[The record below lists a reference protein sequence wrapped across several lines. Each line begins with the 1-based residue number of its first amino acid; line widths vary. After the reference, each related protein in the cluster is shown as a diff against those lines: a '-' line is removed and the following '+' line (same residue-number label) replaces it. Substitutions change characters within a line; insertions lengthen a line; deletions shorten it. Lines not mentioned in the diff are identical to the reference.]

1 MNLSRPFISRPVATT
16 LLAIG
21 IALSGVFAF
30 TKLPVAPLPQVDFPT
45 ISIQASLPGASPET
59 VATSVASPLER
70 HLGSI
75 ADVTEMTSSSSVG
88 AARITMQ
95 FGLNRDIDGAAR
107 DVQAA
112 INAARADL
120 PASLRSNPTYHKV
133 NPADAP
139 ILILALTSHTLTA
152 GQLYDSAATV
162 LQQSLSQVDGIGE
175 VDVNGSANPA
185 VRVELEP
192 HALSHYGIGLED
204 VRAALA
210 SANANSPKGS
220 IEFGENRVQLYTND
234 QASKASQYKDLVIAY
249 RNGAP
254 VKLSDMGEVVDSVED
269 LRNLGLFNGK
279 RSVLVILYR
288 QPGANIIET
297 VDRVKAMLPQLHA
310 SLPADVDIEPTSDR
324 STTIRASLKDTERTL
339 VIAVALVVMVVFLF
353 LRNWRAT
360 LIPSVAVPISII
372 GTFGAMYL
380 MGFSID
386 NLSLMALTIATGFV
400 VDDAIVVLENI
411 SRHIE
416 NGVPRRKAAF
426 RGAREVGF
434 TVMSIS
440 ISLVAVFLPILLMGG
455 IVGRLFREFA
465 LTLSLAIA
473 VSLLVSLTLTPMMCS
488 RLLREPH
495 EKREESRFGQW
506 LERGFMSMQH
516 GYERTLGWALRHP
529 LLIVT
534 ILLLTIALNVAL
546 YIIVPKGFFPQQD
559 TGRLVGG
566 IQADQSTSFQAMKG
580 KFAQMMDIVGKNPA
594 VDSVVGF
601 TGGRQTNS
609 GFMFVSL
616 KSKSERKLSAD
627 QVIQQLRAPLG
638 DVAGARTFL
647 QSVQDIRVG
656 GRQSNAQY
664 QFTLLADSTPDLYKW
679 GPKLTEALQARKELA
694 DVNSDQ
700 QQGGLEAM
708 VTIDRATASRVG
720 IKPAQIDNTLY
731 DAFGQR
737 QVSTIYNPLNQYH
750 VVMEVAPRYWQS
762 PEMLNEIFVSTS
774 GGSAS
779 GAQTTNA
786 PAGTVTAHAA
796 ASTTSTTST
805 TSAATGGAAGTTAT
819 SAASIAA
826 DSARNQAINSIA
838 ASGKSSASS
847 GSPVSTAKETMVPLS
862 AIASFGPGTTPLSVN
877 HQSQFVAST
886 ISFNL
891 PPGVSLSTA
900 TQAIYDTMAE
910 IGMPGTIHGSFQG
923 TAQAFQQSMSDQ
935 PILILAALAAV
946 YIVLGILY
954 ESYIHPLTILSTLP
968 SAGVGALLALLL
980 FKTEFSII
988 ALIGVILLI
997 GIVKK
1002 NAIMMVDFA
1011 IEASRHG
1018 LSSRDAIYQAC
1029 LLRFRPIM
1037 MTTFAALLG
1046 ALPLAFGRG
1055 EGAEMRAPLGISIVG
1070 GLIVSQMLTLYTTP
1084 VVYLYMD
1091 RIRVRWE
1098 ARKARRSGGATPTS
1112 S

>member
-21 IALSGVFAF
+21 IALSGMFAF

-45 ISIQASLPGASPET
+45 ISVQASLPGASPDT

-75 ADVTEMTSSSSVG
+75 ADVTEMTSTSSVG
-88 AARITMQ
+88 STRITMQ

-139 ILILALTSHTLTA
+139 IMILALTSKTLTA

-162 LQQSLSQVDGIGE
+162 LQQSLSQVDGVGE
-175 VDVNGSANPA
+175 VDVSGSANPA

-192 HALSHYGIGLED
+192 QALFHYGIGLED

-210 SANANSPKGS
+210 AANANSPKGS
-220 IEFGENRVQLYTND
+220 IEFGPNRVQIYTND
-234 QASKASQYKDLVIAY
+234 QASKASQYRDLVIAY
-249 RNGAP
+249 RNGSA
-254 VKLSDMGEVVDSVED
+254 VKLSDVAEVVDSVED

-297 VDRVKAMLPQLHA
+297 VDRVTAMLPQLHA
-310 SLPADVDIEPTSDR
+310 SLPADVDISPTSDR
-324 STTIRASLKDTERTL
+324 SVTIRASLKDTEYTL
-339 VIAVALVVMVVFLF
+339 LIAVALVVMVVFLF

-380 MGFSID
+380 LGFSID

-416 NGVPRRKAAF
+416 NGVPRMKAAF
-426 RGAREVGF
+426 IGAREVGF

-465 LTLSLAIA
+465 LTLSLAIG
-473 VSLLVSLTLTPMMCS
+473 VSLIVSLTLTPMMCS
-488 RLLREPH
+488 RLLREP
-495 EKREESRFGQW
+495 REQKEEGRFGRW
-506 LERGFMSMQH
+506 LERGFASMQR
-516 GYERTLGWALRHP
+516 GYERTLGWALLHP
-529 LLIVT
+529 RLILTVLLAT
-534 ILLLTIALNVAL
+534 IGLNIWL

-559 TGRLVGG
+559 TGRLIGG

-580 KFAQMMDIVGKNPA
+580 KFAQMMEIVSKNPA

-616 KSKSERKLSAD
+616 KSKGERKLSAD

-664 QFTLLADSTPDLYKW
+664 QFTLLADSTPDLYLW
-679 GPKLTEALQARKELA
+679 GPKLTEALQARHELT

-708 VTIDRATASRVG
+708 VTIDRASASRLG

-750 VVMEVAPRYWQS
+750 VVMEVAPKYWQS
-762 PEMLNEIFVSTS
+762 PDMLKQIYVSTS

-786 PAGTVTAHAA
+786 PAGTVTKAT
-796 ASTTSTTST
+796 TTSS
-805 TSAATGGAAGTTAT
+805 TSASAGGTAGTTAS
-819 SAASIAA
+819 SAATIAA

-847 GSPVSTAKETMVPLS
+847 GAAVSTSKETMVPLS
-862 AIASFGPGTTPLSVN
+862 AIASFSPGNTPLSVN

-900 TQAIYDTMAE
+900 TQAIYETMAQ
-910 IGMPGTIHGSFQG
+910 IGMPATIHGSFQG

-1011 IEASRHG
+1011 IEASRQG
-1018 LSSRDAIYQAC
+1018 RSSRDAIHEAC

-1037 MTTFAALLG
+1037 MTTFAAMLG
-1046 ALPLAFGRG
+1046 AVPLAFGRG
-1055 EGAEMRAPLGISIVG
+1055 EGAELRAPLGIAIVG

-1098 ARKARRSGGATPTS
+1098 SRKARRSGIAPS
-1112 S
+1112 A

>member
-1 MNLSRPFISRPVATT
+1 VS
-16 LLAIG
+16 
-21 IALSGVFAF
+21 
-30 TKLPVAPLPQVDFPT
+30 
-45 ISIQASLPGASPET
+45 
-59 VATSVASPLER
+59 
-70 HLGSI
+70 
-75 ADVTEMTSSSSVG
+75 
-88 AARITMQ
+88 
-95 FGLNRDIDGAAR
+95 
-107 DVQAA
+107 
-112 INAARADL
+112 
-120 PASLRSNPTYHKV
+120 
-133 NPADAP
+133 
-139 ILILALTSHTLTA
+139 
-152 GQLYDSAATV
+152 
-162 LQQSLSQVDGIGE
+162 
-175 VDVNGSANPA
+175 GSANPA

-192 HALSHYGIGLED
+192 QALFHYGIGLED

-210 SANANSPKGS
+210 AANANSPKGS
-220 IEFGENRVQLYTND
+220 IEFGPNRVQIYTND
-234 QASKASQYKDLVIAY
+234 QASKASQYRDLVIAY
-249 RNGAP
+249 RNGSA
-254 VKLSDMGEVVDSVED
+254 VKLSDVAEVVDSVED

-297 VDRVKAMLPQLHA
+297 VDRVTAMLPQLHA
-310 SLPADVDIEPTSDR
+310 SLPADVDISPTSDR
-324 STTIRASLKDTERTL
+324 SVTIRASLKDTEYTL
-339 VIAVALVVMVVFLF
+339 LIAVALVVMVVFLF

-380 MGFSID
+380 LGFSID

-416 NGVPRRKAAF
+416 NGVPRMKAAF
-426 RGAREVGF
+426 IGAREVGF

-465 LTLSLAIA
+465 LTLSLAIG
-473 VSLLVSLTLTPMMCS
+473 VSLIVSLTLTPMMCS
-488 RLLREPH
+488 RLLREP
-495 EKREESRFGQW
+495 REQKEEGRFGRW
-506 LERGFMSMQH
+506 LERGFASMQR
-516 GYERTLGWALRHP
+516 GYERTLGWALLHP
-529 LLIVT
+529 RLILTVLLAT
-534 ILLLTIALNVAL
+534 IGLNIWL

-559 TGRLVGG
+559 TGRLIGG

-580 KFAQMMDIVGKNPA
+580 KFAQMMEIVSKNPA

-616 KSKSERKLSAD
+616 KSKGERKLSAD

-664 QFTLLADSTPDLYKW
+664 QFTLLADSTPDLYLW
-679 GPKLTEALQARKELA
+679 GPKLTEALQARHELT

-708 VTIDRATASRVG
+708 VTIDRASASRLG

-750 VVMEVAPRYWQS
+750 VVMEVAPKYWQS
-762 PEMLNEIFVSTS
+762 PDMLKQIYVSTS

-786 PAGTVTAHAA
+786 PAGTVTKAT
-796 ASTTSTTST
+796 TTSS
-805 TSAATGGAAGTTAT
+805 TSASAGGTAGTTAS
-819 SAASIAA
+819 SAATIAA

-847 GSPVSTAKETMVPLS
+847 GAAVSTSKETMVPLS
-862 AIASFGPGTTPLSVN
+862 AIASFSPGNTPLSVN

-900 TQAIYDTMAE
+900 TQAIYETMAQ
-910 IGMPGTIHGSFQG
+910 IGMPATIHGSFQG

-1011 IEASRHG
+1011 IEASRQG
-1018 LSSRDAIYQAC
+1018 RSSRDAIHEAC

-1037 MTTFAALLG
+1037 MTTFAAMLG
-1046 ALPLAFGRG
+1046 AVPLAFGRG
-1055 EGAEMRAPLGISIVG
+1055 EGAELRAPLGIAIVG

-1098 ARKARRSGGATPTS
+1098 SRKARRSGIAPS
-1112 S
+1112 A

>member
-45 ISIQASLPGASPET
+45 ISVQATLPGASPDT

-75 ADVTEMTSSSSVG
+75 ADVTEMTSQSSVG
-88 AARITMQ
+88 SARITLQ

-139 ILILALTSHTLTA
+139 ILILALTSSTLPA

-162 LQQSLSQVDGIGE
+162 LQQSLSQVDGVGE
-175 VDVNGSANPA
+175 VDVSGSANPA

-192 HALSHYGIGLED
+192 QMLFHYGIGLED

-210 SANANSPKGS
+210 AANANSPKGS
-220 IEFGENRVQLYTND
+220 IEFGANHVQIYTND
-234 QASKASQYKDLVIAY
+234 QASKASQYKDLIIAY
-249 RNGAP
+249 RNGAA
-254 VKLSDMGEVVDSVED
+254 VHLSDVAEIVDSVED
-269 LRNLGLFNGK
+269 LRNLGLYNGK

-288 QPGANIIET
+288 QPGANIIDT
-297 VDRVKAMLPQLHA
+297 VDRVKAMLPQLKA
-310 SLPADVDIEPTSDR
+310 SLPADVEVMPTVDR
-324 STTIRASLKDTERTL
+324 STTIRASLKDTEHTL
-339 VIAVALVVMVVFLF
+339 IIAVALVVMVVFLF

-416 NGVPRRKAAF
+416 DGVPRMKAAYL
-426 RGAREVGF
+426 GAREVGF
-434 TVMSIS
+434 TVVSIS

-455 IVGRLFREFA
+455 IIGRLFREFA
-465 LTLSLAIA
+465 LTLSLAIG

-488 RLLREPH
+488 RLLNEPH
-495 EKREESRFGQW
+495 ERAEEGRFAQW
-506 LERGFMSMQH
+506 LERSFQAMQR
-516 GYERTLGWALRHP
+516 GYERTLGWSLRHP
-529 LLIVT
+529 LLIV
-534 ILLLTIALNVAL
+534 LVLIATVGLNVWL
-546 YIIVPKGFFPQQD
+546 YVIIPKGFFPQQD
-559 TGRLVGG
+559 TGRMVGG

-580 KFAQMMDIVGKNPA
+580 KFAEMMKIVGENPG

-609 GFMFVSL
+609 GFMFVQL
-616 KSKSERKLSAD
+616 KSKPGRKLSAD
-627 QVIQQLRAPLG
+627 QIIQQLRAPLS
-638 DVAGARTFL
+638 DVAGVRTFL
-647 QSVQDIRVG
+647 QAVQDIRVG

-664 QFTLLADSTPDLYKW
+664 QFTLLADSTADLYKW
-679 GPKLTEALQARKELA
+679 GPKLTEALQARPELA

-700 QQGGLEAM
+700 QQGGLESM
-708 VTIDRATASRVG
+708 VTIDRASAARLN
-720 IKPAQIDNTLY
+720 IEPAQIDNTLY

-750 VVMEVAPRYWQS
+750 VVMEVAPKYWQS
-762 PEMLNEIFVSTS
+762 PDMLNQIYISTS

-779 GAQTTNA
+779 GVQTTNA
-786 PAGTVTAHAA
+786 TAGTVTAPVANA
-796 ASTTSTTST
+796 NS
-805 TSAATGGAAGTTAT
+805 TSAATGGTAGTTAS
-819 SAASIAA
+819 SAAAIAS
-826 DSARNQAINSIA
+826 DSARNLAINSIA

-847 GSPVSTAKETMVPLS
+847 GAAVSTSQETMIPLS
-862 AIASFGPGTTPLSVN
+862 AIASFGPGNTPLSVN

-891 PPGVSLSTA
+891 PPGKSLSDATA
-900 TQAIYDTMAE
+900 AIYDTMAE

-923 TAQAFQQSMSDQ
+923 TAQAFQQSLSDM
-935 PILILAALAAV
+935 PLLILAALAAV
-946 YIVLGILY
+946 YIVLGMLY

-980 FKTEFSII
+980 FQTEFSII

-1002 NAIMMVDFA
+1002 NAIMMIDFA
-1011 IEASRHG
+1011 IEASRQG
-1018 LSSRDAIYQAC
+1018 LSSYDAIHQAC

-1046 ALPLAFGRG
+1046 ALPLAFGNG
-1055 EGAEMRAPLGISIVG
+1055 DGAELRAPLGIAIVG

-1091 RIRVRWE
+1091 RIRLWWE
-1098 ARKARRSGGATPTS
+1098 TRPRRGGRVS
-1112 S
+1112 SNG

>member
-21 IALSGVFAF
+21 IALSGIFAF

-45 ISIQASLPGASPET
+45 ISVQASLPGASPDT

-75 ADVTEMTSSSSVG
+75 ADVTEMTSTSSVG
-88 AARITMQ
+88 STRITTQ

-139 ILILALTSHTLTA
+139 IMILALTSKTLTA

-162 LQQSLSQVDGIGE
+162 LQQSLSQVDGVGE
-175 VDVNGSANPA
+175 VDVSGSANPA

-192 HALSHYGIGLED
+192 QALFHYGIGLED

-210 SANANSPKGS
+210 AANANSPKGS
-220 IEFGENRVQLYTND
+220 IEFGPNRVQIYTND
-234 QASKASQYKDLVIAY
+234 QASKASQYRDLVIAY
-249 RNGAP
+249 RNGSA
-254 VKLSDMGEVVDSVED
+254 VKLSDVAEVVDSVED

-297 VDRVKAMLPQLHA
+297 VDRVTAMLPQLHA
-310 SLPADVDIEPTSDR
+310 SLPADVDISPTSDR
-324 STTIRASLKDTERTL
+324 SVTIRASLKDTEYTL
-339 VIAVALVVMVVFLF
+339 MIAVALVVMVVFLF

-380 MGFSID
+380 LGFSID

-416 NGVPRRKAAF
+416 NGVPRMKAAF
-426 RGAREVGF
+426 IGAREVGF

-465 LTLSLAIA
+465 LTLSLAIG
-473 VSLLVSLTLTPMMCS
+473 VSLIVSLTLTPMMCS
-488 RLLREPH
+488 RLLREP
-495 EKREESRFGQW
+495 REQKEEGRFGRW
-506 LERGFMSMQH
+506 LERGFASMQR
-516 GYERTLGWALRHP
+516 GYERTLGWALLHP
-529 LLIVT
+529 RLILT
-534 ILLLTIALNVAL
+534 ILLATIGLNIWL

-559 TGRLVGG
+559 TGRLIGG

-580 KFAQMMDIVGKNPA
+580 KFAEMMEIVSKNPA

-616 KSKSERKLSAD
+616 KSKGERKLSAD

-664 QFTLLADSTPDLYKW
+664 QFTLLADSTPDLYLW
-679 GPKLTEALQARKELA
+679 GPKLTEALQARHELT

-708 VTIDRATASRVG
+708 VTIDRASASRLG

-750 VVMEVAPRYWQS
+750 VVMEVAPKYWQS
-762 PEMLNEIFVSTS
+762 PDMLKQIYVSTS

-786 PAGTVTAHAA
+786 PAGTVTKAT
-796 ASTTSTTST
+796 TTSS
-805 TSAATGGAAGTTAT
+805 TSASAGGTAGTTAS
-819 SAASIAA
+819 SAATIAA

-847 GSPVSTAKETMVPLS
+847 GAAVSTSKETMVPLS
-862 AIASFGPGTTPLSVN
+862 AIASFSPGNTPLSVN

-891 PPGVSLSTA
+891 PPGVSLSKA
-900 TQAIYDTMAE
+900 TQAIYETMAQ
-910 IGMPGTIHGSFQG
+910 IGMPATIHGSFQG

-1011 IEASRHG
+1011 IEASRQG
-1018 LSSRDAIYQAC
+1018 RSSRDAIHEAC

-1037 MTTFAALLG
+1037 MTTFAAMLG
-1046 ALPLAFGRG
+1046 AVPLAFGRG
-1055 EGAEMRAPLGISIVG
+1055 EGAELRAPLGIAIVG

-1098 ARKARRSGGATPTS
+1098 SRKARRSGIAPS
-1112 S
+1112 A

>member
-1 MNLSRPFISRPVATT
+1 LF
-16 LLAIG
+16 
-21 IALSGVFAF
+21 
-30 TKLPVAPLPQVDFPT
+30 
-45 ISIQASLPGASPET
+45 
-59 VATSVASPLER
+59 
-70 HLGSI
+70 
-75 ADVTEMTSSSSVG
+75 
-88 AARITMQ
+88 
-95 FGLNRDIDGAAR
+95 
-107 DVQAA
+107 
-112 INAARADL
+112 
-120 PASLRSNPTYHKV
+120 
-133 NPADAP
+133 
-139 ILILALTSHTLTA
+139 
-152 GQLYDSAATV
+152 
-162 LQQSLSQVDGIGE
+162 
-175 VDVNGSANPA
+175 
-185 VRVELEP
+185 
-192 HALSHYGIGLED
+192 HYGVGLED

-210 SANANSPKGS
+210 SANANSPKGA
-220 IEFGENRVQLYTND
+220 IEFKGNHFQLYTND
-234 QASKASQYKDLVIAY
+234 QASKAAQYKDLVIAY
-249 RNGAP
+249 RNGSA
-254 VKLSDMGEVVDSVED
+254 VKLSDVAEVVDSVED

-288 QPGANIIET
+288 QPGANIIDT
-297 VDRVKAMLPQLHA
+297 IDRVMGMLPQLHA
-310 SLPADVDIEPTSDR
+310 SLPADVDIAPAADR

-339 VIAVALVVMVVFLF
+339 IIAVVLVTMVVFLF

-372 GTFGAMYL
+372 GTFAAMYML
-380 MGFSID
+380 GFSID

-416 NGVPRRKAAF
+416 NGVPRMRAAIL
-426 RGAREVGF
+426 GAREVGF
-434 TVMSIS
+434 TVLSIS

-465 LTLSLAIA
+465 LTLSLAIG
-473 VSLLVSLTLTPMMCS
+473 VSLIVSLTLTPMLCS
-488 RLLREPH
+488 RFLREPH
-495 EKREESRFGQW
+495 EKKEEGRFGLW
-506 LERGFMSMQH
+506 LERGFTSMQR
-516 GYERTLGWALRHP
+516 GYERTLGWALLHP
-529 LLIVT
+529 RLILM
-534 ILLLTIALNVAL
+534 ILLATIGLNIWL
-546 YIIVPKGFFPQQD
+546 YVIVPKGFFPQQD

-580 KFAQMMDIVGKNPA
+580 KFAEMMKIVGENPA
-594 VDSVVGF
+594 VVSVAGF

-616 KSKSERKLSAD
+616 KPKSERKLSAD

-647 QSVQDIRVG
+647 QAVQDIRVG

-664 QFTLLADSTPDLYKW
+664 QFTLLADSTPDLYLW
-679 GPKLTEALQARKELA
+679 GPKLTEALQARPELA

-708 VTIDRATASRVG
+708 VTIDRASAARLG

-750 VVMEVAPRYWQS
+750 VVMEVAPKYWQS
-762 PEMLNEIFVSTS
+762 PDMLNQIYVSTS

-786 PAGTVTAHAA
+786 PAGTETAQTPAT
-796 ASTTSTTST
+796 AST
-805 TSAATGGAAGTTAT
+805 SATTGGTAGTTA
-819 SAASIAA
+819 SSVASIAA

-847 GSPVSTAKETMVPLS
+847 GAAVSTSKETMVPLS
-862 AIASFGPGTTPLSVN
+862 AIASFGQGNTPLSVN

-900 TQAIYDTMAE
+900 TQAIYDTMAQL
-910 IGMPGTIHGSFQG
+910 GMPGTIHGSFQG

-946 YIVLGILY
+946 YIVLGMLY

-980 FKTEFSII
+980 FKIEFSII

-1011 IEASRHG
+1011 IEASRQG
-1018 LSSRDAIYQAC
+1018 LSSRDAIFQAC
-1029 LLRFRPIM
+1029 MLRFRPIM
-1037 MTTFAALLG
+1037 MTTCAALLG

-1055 EGAEMRAPLGISIVG
+1055 EGAELRAPLGISIVG

-1098 ARKARRSGGATPTS
+1098 RRKGRRAGMAAQ
-1112 S
+1112 

>member
-1 MNLSRPFISRPVATT
+1 MNLSRPFIARPVATT
-16 LLAIG
+16 LLAVG

-45 ISIQASLPGASPET
+45 ISVQATLPGASPET

-75 ADVTEMTSSSSVG
+75 ADVTEMTSQSSVG
-88 AARITMQ
+88 STRITLQ

-139 ILILALTSHTLTA
+139 ILILALTSNTLTA

-175 VDVNGSANPA
+175 VDVSGSANPA

-192 HALSHYGIGLED
+192 QMLFHYGIGLED

-210 SANANSPKGS
+210 AANANSPKGS
-220 IEFGENRVQLYTND
+220 IEFGPNHVQLYTND
-234 QASKASQYKDLVIAY
+234 QASKASQYKDLIIAY
-249 RNGAP
+249 RDGSA
-254 VKLSDMGEVVDSVED
+254 VHLSDVSEVVDSVED
-269 LRNLGLFNGK
+269 LRNLGLYNGK

-288 QPGANIIET
+288 QPGANIIDT
-297 VDRVKAMLPQLHA
+297 VDRVKGMLPQLKA
-310 SLPADVDIEPTSDR
+310 SLPADVDVIPTVDR
-324 STTIRASLKDTERTL
+324 STTIRASLKDTEHTL
-339 VIAVALVVMVVFLF
+339 IIAVALVVMVVFLF

-416 NGVPRRKAAF
+416 AGVPRMKAAF
-426 RGAREVGF
+426 LGAREVGF
-434 TVMSIS
+434 TVVSIS

-465 LTLSLAIA
+465 LTLSLAIT

-488 RLLREPH
+488 RLLNEPH
-495 EKREESRFGQW
+495 ERKEEGRFARW
-506 LERGFMSMQH
+506 LERGFQSMQS
-516 GYERTLGWALRHP
+516 GYERTLGWSLRHP
-529 LLIVT
+529 RL
-534 ILLLTIALNVAL
+534 ILLVLVATIGLNVWL
-546 YIIVPKGFFPQQD
+546 YVIVPKGFFPQQD
-559 TGRLVGG
+559 TGRVVGG

-580 KFAQMMDIVGKNPA
+580 KFAEMMKIVGENPA
-594 VDSVVGF
+594 VDGVVGF

-609 GFMFVSL
+609 GFMYVQL
-616 KSKSERKLSAD
+616 KSKPGRHVSAD
-627 QVIQQLRAPLG
+627 QVIQQLRGPLS
-638 DVAGARTFL
+638 DVAGVRTFL
-647 QSVQDIRVG
+647 QAVQDIRVG

-664 QFTLLADSTPDLYKW
+664 QFTLLADSTADLYTW
-679 GPKLTEALQARKELA
+679 GPKLTEALQARPELA

-700 QQGGLEAM
+700 QQGGLESM
-708 VTIDRATASRVG
+708 VTIDRASAARLN
-720 IKPAQIDNTLY
+720 IEPAQIDNTLY

-750 VVMEVAPRYWQS
+750 VVMEVAPKYWQS
-762 PEMLNEIFVSTS
+762 PDMLNQIYISTS

-786 PAGTVTAHAA
+786 TAGTVTAPVANTN
-796 ASTTSTTST
+796 S
-805 TSAATGGAAGTTAT
+805 TSASSGGTAGTTAS
-819 SAASIAA
+819 SAAAIAS
-826 DSARNQAINSIA
+826 DSARNLAINSLA

-847 GSPVSTAKETMVPLS
+847 GAAVSTSKETMIPLS
-862 AIASFGPGTTPLSVN
+862 AIASFGPGSTPLSVN

-891 PPGVSLSTA
+891 PPGKSLSDA
-900 TQAIYDTMAE
+900 TKAIYDTMAE

-923 TAQAFQQSMSDQ
+923 TAQAFQQSLSDM
-935 PILILAALAAV
+935 PLLILAALAAV

-980 FKTEFSII
+980 FQTEFSII
-988 ALIGVILLI
+988 ALIAVILLI

-1002 NAIMMVDFA
+1002 NAIMMIDFA
-1011 IEASRHG
+1011 IEASRQG
-1018 LSSRDAIYQAC
+1018 LSSYDAIHQAC

-1037 MTTFAALLG
+1037 MTTCAALLG
-1046 ALPLAFGRG
+1046 ALPLAFGNG
-1055 EGAEMRAPLGISIVG
+1055 DGAELRAPLGIAIVG

-1084 VVYLYMD
+1084 VVYLYLD

-1098 ARKARRSGGATPTS
+1098 SRARRGGRGAGVQGNG
-1112 S
+1112 